1 MCLAAL
7 ATAQSPNPRP
17 SEPPKPELPAVLGLE
32 MTSTVPAPGS
42 PLVVR
47 FLLHNTSSDP
57 ITVPGTSRTPAG
69 IGLPAETIL
78 GTAAEPALALIYHGT
93 AEDYADNLP
102 VTLSEDVFDADGVA
116 ATTETLL
123 SPQCSLGRALDLR
136 DVFAEL
142 RYSGRYELVW
152 RPLGG
157 RYGERRLNF
166 RLESRKQAVIVTDY
180 GKITFELFYEDAP
193 QNVANF
199 LELVRREF
207 YDGLPIHA
215 IVPGQVIQAGCPVG
229 DGSGMRPDGQTVPA
243 EFDSPHVFKTGTL
256 AMSRKPGDPDSA
268 SCQFFITLTRL
279 PELDGKYTI
288 IGEARDEQSLRTLL
302 ELSAVSVNDNYVP
315 REPVIIRSIVLVD
328 VDRDITRVRELGASR
343 RAADET
349 KTAPASR

>member
-1 MCLAAL
+1 
-7 ATAQSPNPRP
+7 
-17 SEPPKPELPAVLGLE
+17 
-32 MTSTVPAPGS
+32 MTSTVPAPGA

-57 ITVPGTSRTPAG
+57 ITVPGTSPTPAG

-78 GTAAEPALALIYHGT
+78 GTAAEPAVSLVYQGTSENFTDNMPVPLAEG
-93 AEDYADNLP
+93 
-102 VTLSEDVFDADGVA
+102 VFDADD
-116 ATTETLL
+116 ATTVHETLL

-142 RYSGRYELVW
+142 RYSGRYELIW

-157 RYGERRLNF
+157 RYGERRLSF
-166 RLESRKQAVIVTDY
+166 RLESRKEAVIVTDY
-180 GKITFELFYEDAP
+180 GKVTFELFYEDAP
-193 QNVANF
+193 LNVANF

-229 DGSGMRPDGQTVPA
+229 DGSGMRPDGETVPA
-243 EFDSPHVFKTGTL
+243 EFDSPHVFKIGTL
-256 AMSRKPGDPDSA
+256 GMSRKPGDPDSA

-302 ELSAVSVNDNYVP
+302 ELSAVSVNENYVP
-315 REPVIIRSIVLVD
+315 REPVVIRSIVLVD

-349 KTAPASR
+349 APAPASR